1 MKISY
6 LAIVFCLLL
15 AAASGASEYQW
26 YKGSLHMHSLWSD
39 GDAAPE
45 VAIAWYLDHG
55 WDFVCLTDH
64 NVLQQGERF
73 FPISQN
79 RTLREEHVAA
89 IRERFGEKWVEI
101 RESERRAMRL
111 KTMEELRAHFNT
123 PGRFLVMQ
131 GEEITT
137 GSGNPHVNGINL
149 VDFIEPSRKNGMT
162 GIIQR
167 YFDAVAAQ
175 AAEHGKPMIAQLNH
189 VNFADG
195 VTVEESVGVKGLY
208 FFEVYNGHPAVANW
222 GHEGKGYP
230 PTDRHWD
237 VLLAM
242 NISKDP
248 DYILYGTATD
258 DAHNY
263 HEFHSR
269 NANPGRGWV
278 MVRASKLEPDTLVE
292 ALKRGDFYASTGVV
306 INEIR
311 REARA
316 LSFDIAAEPGVTYAT
331 QFIGTLKGFD
341 ASSEEV
347 LDADG
352 NAKPRG
358 SRLYSPTIGQV
369 LKEST
374 DVSPSYTFTGEE
386 LYVRARVVSDKP
398 QPNPFKEGDTE
409 MAWVQPAPVK

>member
-1 MKISY
+1 MKKSFLSI
-6 LAIVFCLLL
+6 AWCLWL
-15 AAASGASEYQW
+15 AAGAAAADQW

-73 FPISQN
+73 FPISTD

-89 IRERFGEKWVEI
+89 IRERFGEDWVEI

-111 KTMEELRAHFNT
+111 KTMEELQGHFNA
-123 PGRFLVMQ
+123 PGKFLVMQ

-137 GSGNPHVNGINL
+137 GGGSPHVNGINL
-149 VDFIEPSRKNGMT
+149 VEFIEPSRKNGMT
-162 GIIQR
+162 EIIQR
-167 YFDAVAAQ
+167 YVDAVAAQ
-175 AAEHGKPMIAQLNH
+175 AGEHGRPMIAMLNH
-189 VNFADG
+189 VNWSDG
-195 VTVEESVGVKGLY
+195 VTVEESLGVKGLY
-208 FFEVYNGHPAVANW
+208 FFEVYNGHPTVANW

-242 NISKDP
+242 NILKDP
-248 DYILYGTATD
+248 DSVLYGTATD

-278 MVRASKLEPDTLVE
+278 MVRASELAPNTLAE

-316 LSFDIAAEPGVTYAT
+316 LSFDIAAAPGVTYTT

-341 ASSEEV
+341 TASEEV
-347 LDADG
+347 LDAEG

-358 SRLYSPTIGQV
+358 SRRYSPTIGQV
-369 LKEST
+369 LKETT
-374 DVSPSYTFTGEE
+374 DLSPSYAFTGEE
-386 LYVRARVVSDKP
+386 LYVRARVVSDKQ

-409 MAWVQPAPVK
+409 MAWVQPVLVK